1 MTEKQEKI
9 KLSLLLPVA
18 FALIALVGSSITGV
32 YWLGNHNISYD
43 AKERLSGVERMI
55 HWQMKHDISLL
66 HSISNVIARDNS
78 LTQAWNAN
86 DWQSLSKRAGELL
99 ESLRE
104 KHDIERL
111 TLYRPDLTCEL
122 RAHEPAKFGDKGDW
136 ITLTHSALKGEPTED
151 IHLDDNG
158 VLTLRSVD
166 PWRIDGKVVGYI
178 ELGEK
183 INHITPEL
191 KKTLKA
197 ELVFTANKSYL
208 KRQEWEKNNR
218 TDKNNWDQFGHFVIV
233 EHTMNHI
240 PEQLVGKIRY
250 TPSQYGTVAFAIQ
263 DGQNAYRGGF
273 LKFKDNGGQDLG
285 DVIVLIDVT
294 EMKKSQMQML
304 TTIAILCSV
313 VAVILFALF
322 FFHVR
327 RIEMRLIERR
337 KKLET
342 EIQERKRTEEEL
354 MQAKTRA
361 EQAQDESKQI
371 NRQLKNS
378 VERANRLAD
387 QAIIADVAK
396 GQFLANMS
404 HEIRTP
410 MNAIIGF
417 SGMLMEGDLSANQK
431 KHINIIRESSETLL
445 RLINDILDFSKIEAG
460 RMDVERSECRFKKM
474 LGNLELMMSASA
486 KSKGLEFK
494 VNYKQ
499 DIPEL
504 INTDS
509 IKLQQCL
516 INVCNNA
523 IKFTQKGHVH
533 LNVSLETVQQEPMLR
548 FDVIDTGIGIPFDKQ
563 HMIFEAF
570 SQADD
575 THCRK
580 YGGTGLGLAITRKMI
595 SLLGGKISVS
605 SSPGEG
611 SIFSMW
617 VPLDTNVD
625 NQSVKFNTGS
635 SQENNQQDAG
645 TEEKFSGKILVAEDT
660 PTNQLLIRLLLQKL
674 GLEVTIAQ
682 NGKEAVEAASS
693 DDSFDLI
700 FMDMHMPEMN
710 GYEAVQT
717 LRKKGLLTPIIAL
730 TACAMKGDEQ
740 KCVESGCNAY
750 LPKPIERKVLIRMLK
765 KFLSTQ
771 KNPASPVGAGA

>member
-18 FALIALVGSSITGV
+18 FAILALVGSSITGV

-55 HWQMKHDISLL
+55 HWQMKHDASLL
-66 HSISNVIARDNS
+66 HSIANVVVQDKA
-78 LTQAWNAN
+78 LEQAWNAK

-99 ESLRE
+99 DALQE
-104 KHDIERL
+104 KHNIERF

-122 RAHEPAKFGDKGDW
+122 RVHEPAKFGDKEDW
-136 ITLTHSALKGEPTED
+136 ITLTHAALKGEPTED
-151 IHLDDNG
+151 IHLDDSG

-166 PWRIDGKVVGYI
+166 LWKIDGKVVGYI

-208 KRQEWEKNNR
+208 DRKKWEKSNSAN
-218 TDKNNWDQFGHFVIV
+218 DPDDNWDSFGHFVVV

-250 TPSQYGTVAFAIQ
+250 TPSQYGTVAFAIEE
-263 DGQNAYRGGF
+263 GQNSYRGGF
-273 LKFKDNGGQDLG
+273 LKFKDNSGQDLG

-304 TTIAILCSV
+304 TTIAILCST
-313 VAVILFALF
+313 VAIILFVLF

-327 RIEMRLIERR
+327 RIEMRLIEHRS
-337 KKLET
+337 KLET

-354 MQAKTRA
+354 MYAKTRA
-361 EQAQDESKQI
+361 EQAQEEARQT

-387 QAIIADVAK
+387 QAIVADVAK

-417 SGMLMEGDLSANQK
+417 SDMLMEGEMSANQK
-431 KHINIIRESSETLL
+431 KHINIIRESSKTLL

-460 RMDVERSECRFKKM
+460 RLDVELSECRLKKM
-474 LGNLELMMSASA
+474 LGNIELMMSAGA
-486 KSKGLEFK
+486 KSKGLGFK
-494 VNYKQ
+494 VTYKNE
-499 DIPEL
+499 IPEL

-523 IKFTQKGHVH
+523 IKFTQKGHVR
-533 LNVSLETVQQEPMLR
+533 LIVSLETVQQEPMLR

-580 YGGTGLGLAITRKMI
+580 YGGTGLGLAITRKMV

-611 SIFSMW
+611 STFSIW
-617 VPLDTNVD
+617 VPLDTNV
-625 NQSVKFNTGS
+625 GS
-635 SQENNQQDAG
+635 SRRDNHDDSDTQ
-645 TEEKFSGKILVAEDT
+645 EKFSGKILVAEDT

-674 GLEVTIAQ
+674 GFDVTIAQ
-682 NGKEAVEAASS
+682 NGKEAVEAANN

-740 KCVESGCNAY
+740 KCIDCGCNAY
-750 LPKPIERKVLIRMLK
+750 LPKPIERKVLIGMLK
-765 KFLSTQ
+765 KFLSIQ
-771 KNPASPVGAGA
+771 KNPTNPVGAGT